1 MSREIPRSP
10 GPATLPRSL
19 FRAIQQDPG
28 EAALATAHGDHQRAV
43 DDLFHPHRQPA
54 AGPRLHA
61 PAASGGRP
69 RPPPPPPPPGQPRVT
84 PPDVTKLSVPAATA
98 ELGWGARG
106 RGLHSRESEGVGRS
120 ARSVRPTAGSQS
132 WAGNALRGGGWGV
145 PTGRREGFV
154 NLDATQARN
163 AP

>member
-1 MSREIPRSP
+1 VSREIPRSP

-19 FRAIQQDPG
+19 FRAIQQDSG

-69 RPPPPPPPPGQPRVT
+69 RPPPPPPPPPPGQPRVT
-84 PPDVTKLSVPAATA
+84 PPDVTKLCVPAATA
-98 ELGWGARG
+98 ELGWGARPRAALPGAGG
-106 RGLHSRESEGVGRS
+106 RG
-120 ARSVRPTAGSQS
+120 AVRPQRAPTAGSQS
-132 WAGNALRGGGWGV
+132 WACNALRG
-145 PTGRREGFV
+145 PHRAGRRV
-154 NLDATQARN
+154 R
-163 AP
+163 